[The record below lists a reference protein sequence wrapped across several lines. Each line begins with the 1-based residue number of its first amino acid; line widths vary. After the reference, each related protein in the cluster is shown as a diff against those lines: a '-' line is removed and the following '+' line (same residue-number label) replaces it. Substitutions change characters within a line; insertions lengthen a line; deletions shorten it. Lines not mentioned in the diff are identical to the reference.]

1 MSKYKEGYEQGK
13 FDKEMEML
21 YETKLK
27 CKMPYIDYLIVM
39 LGMAN
44 IAVRIN
50 NHNLGDIHNIIIS
63 YYVRGES
70 KIPKTETQRYWHE
83 FRLPQ
88 EEDKLIEVLQGYLVG
103 KGKDFMTL
111 DEWVREY
118 FV

>member
-1 MSKYKEGYEQGK
+1 MI
-13 FDKEMEML
+13 
-21 YETKLK
+21 LK

-39 LGMAN
+39 LVLSN

-63 YYVRGES
+63 YYVKGES
-70 KIPKTETQRYWHE
+70 KVFKIPKTETQRDWYE

-103 KGKDFMTL
+103 KGKDYMTF

-118 FV
+118 FE